1 MKDKQEIEEVI
12 MNEYDYELML
22 FDRKAIEK
30 VGKERIKKYYFDID
44 DADCEKQKEEK

>member
-30 VGKERIKKYYFDID
+30 DTENGIEQ
-44 DADCEKQKEEK
+44 CLN